1 MRADAE
7 RISADMFTG
16 IVEETGKIASIERKG
31 DFAVLTVKCSKVL
44 ENSKLGDSIAVN
56 GVCLTATSLSADSFS
71 ADISYETI
79 KKSTFADIST
89 GSEVNLERAL
99 TLSTRL
105 GGHMVS
111 GHVDA
116 VGVIE
121 KFAQKQS
128 AYVLTIRYPE
138 EIDRYI
144 ADKGSVCVDG
154 ISLTTARCSGGTF
167 EIAVI
172 PHTYEQTS
180 LKGKRQGARVN
191 LEVDMI
197 ARYLEKLLKSSEK
210 TSTLG
215 SSLMGLL
222 NQEEY

>member
-1 MRADAE
+1 
-7 RISADMFTG
+7 MFTG
-16 IVEETGKIASIERKG
+16 IVEEVGKISSVNRKG
-31 DFAVLTVKCSKVL
+31 DFAVLTVKCGKVL
-44 ENSKLGDSIAVN
+44 DGSAVGDSIAVN
-56 GVCLTATSLSADSFS
+56 GVCLTVTSMATDSFC

-79 KKSTFADIST
+79 RKSTFADITDGST
-89 GSEVNLERAL
+89 VNLERAL

-121 KFAQKQS
+121 KFTQNQS

-144 ADKGSVCVDG
+144 AEKGSVCVDG
-154 ISLTTARCSGGTF
+154 ISLTTARCSGGSF
-167 EIAVI
+167 EVAVI
-172 PHTYEQTS
+172 PHTYESTA
-180 LKGKRQGARVN
+180 LKGKRQGSKVN
-191 LEVDMI
+191 LEVDMV

-210 TSTLG
+210 TDTLMDNL
-215 SSLMGLL
+215 SGLL
-222 NQEEY
+222 NQEDF